1 MSANTETTS
10 QDVPSVSSQGAEPTS
25 QPKGKTAVE
34 PTALDIVPN
43 KPNYNKEF
51 EVEKPSPVADR
62 GVGVAPSV
70 ESVPEEEASVPPF
83 PSAGEG
89 PSAPALHTGGEE
101 VLYPTPLRSIEYV
114 DISGDASSEE
124 TPLQRTRRA
133 GLDSTAEAEQ
143 RVEPVPETEAP
154 QDTGSLPAGDPA
166 STSEAPAPTEAAG
179 AVPASPTPA
188 SRSDNFD
195 DMFSDTP
202 PATGEAAGFG
212 HLPIPRVTRA
222 ASRSTETGS
231 RDSLSVVL
239 VNEAF
244 IRAQQEVD
252 DLKGQLDAQGR
263 ETEKFQHLLQ
273 VKEDQLNRAAALSN
287 LQPELEA
294 AKAENLRLKDELAGM
309 VEKNRLL
316 EADKVGLS
324 QDNALFSSRL
334 GELEATISQLR
345 RELDSVK
352 TDAVNMAERHRLLES
367 ENAEYKD
374 KLRVF
379 VQKAEDRARICDE
392 LKTKFEETAEANDLL
407 KAELESATQV
417 QRILDVERS
426 ELVDKLA
433 QAEAD
438 LAEALKSVEAAEAH
452 TTIAVEYERWKS
464 RRATLEQ
471 AQQGFGDL
479 PALILE
485 AKKIEEE
492 AKRALDTDSE
502 DSERTVSE
510 RSGSSCTG

>member
-1 MSANTETTS
+1 MDAGPLPGDDPAATS
-10 QDVPSVSSQGAEPTS
+10 
-25 QPKGKTAVE
+25 
-34 PTALDIVPN
+34 
-43 KPNYNKEF
+43 
-51 EVEKPSPVADR
+51 EV
-62 GVGVAPSV
+62 
-70 ESVPEEEASVPPF
+70 
-83 PSAGEG
+83 
-89 PSAPALHTGGEE
+89 
-101 VLYPTPLRSIEYV
+101 
-114 DISGDASSEE
+114 
-124 TPLQRTRRA
+124 
-133 GLDSTAEAEQ
+133 
-143 RVEPVPETEAP
+143 
-154 QDTGSLPAGDPA
+154 PA
-166 STSEAPAPTEAAG
+166 STEPAGAAPTSPAP
-179 AVPASPTPA
+179 
-188 SRSDNFD
+188 RLDNLD
-195 DMFSDTP
+195 DMFSNTP
-202 PATGEAAGFG
+202 PAIGEAVGFG

-222 ASRSTETGS
+222 ANRSTETGS
-231 RDSLSVVL
+231 RESLVRIFPAPSVEPRRTRSATITVPEDCSFLSRPVGIASYLRPLISDSDKRKMTGVPWQSLINEGMHAGNRSVVL

-294 AKAENLRLKDELAGM
+294 AKAKNLRLKDELAGM

-324 QDNALFSSRL
+324 QDNARFSSRL

-352 TDAVNMAERHRLLES
+352 TDAVNMVERHKLLES
-367 ENAEYKD
+367 ENAEYKN

-379 VQKAEDRARICDE
+379 ERKAEDRARICDE
-392 LKTKFEETAEANDLL
+392 LKTKFEETAEANDIL

-417 QRILDVERS
+417 QRILDEERD
-426 ELVDKLA
+426 ELVAKLA

-438 LAEALKSVEAAEAH
+438 LAEALKNVEAAEAH

-471 AQQGFGDL
+471 AEQGFGDL

-485 AKKIEEE
+485 AKKTEEE

-510 RSGSSCTG
+510 HSGSSCTG